1 MYPPRPWIRGLSKT
15 THMAQ
20 LQLFEVRTVDTD
32 NLIRLMTTGEPRN
45 TQIALAI
52 MRSNDLD
59 PVALLVQAVRK
70 HWETDWEKIW
80 DGFELN
86 GFMQHLDIQFGYY
99 KIEAYEDSG
108 SGFWVNGKKMFVT
121 DADDEF
127 GPALTAKCKTAA
139 INYIKNNAVMIR
151 QYITTPQ

>member
-1 MYPPRPWIRGLSKT
+1 
-15 THMAQ
+15 MAQ

-70 HWETDWEKIW
+70 HWENSFEKVW

-86 GFMQHLDIQFGYY
+86 GRMEYLKINFGYY
-99 KIEAYEDSG
+99 CIEAYENECG
-108 SGFWVNGKKMFVT
+108 EFCVNKNTLYTIGLN
-121 DADDEF
+121 DEF
-127 GPALTAKCKTAA
+127 SPALTVKYKNTT
-139 INYIKNNAVMIR
+139 INHILSNAVIIR
-151 QYITTPQ
+151 QQITTPQ